1 MNFTSLNNGVAVQI
15 DDFDIRNIDEVSG
28 NEIADILKDNTVV
41 VLKRQDRTPATY
53 TNFIKHIGRIANW
66 NQFNFNPITGVEEY
80 NPIDEDGFID
90 PKDWPNPNTY
100 PVQRVAHRQIDG
112 KRTGIFGS
120 GVLDWHANLNGP
132 TRADGVALQGWTH
145 CEGTSTTWLNTT
157 KVLNDM
163 PQDLLDRCNGVY
175 AEYEYAPELW
185 AKGLPQD
192 QLSVMMSN
200 QGKYKMWLIQQ
211 NIAGKKGIY
220 FYTNNKCEIITDDKK
235 LYNDL
240 HDFMFQEKYM
250 YTHYY
255 EIGDIILSDQIL
267 SLHKRDTNEPEL
279 LADRVLHRITF
290 RISNTGTPTW
300 CQTYNNFDVIN
311 NNEQAGETKHA

>member
-1 MNFTSLNNGVAVQI
+1 MNFSELNGGTAIQI
-15 DDFDIRNIDEVSG
+15 NDFDIRDI
-28 NEIADILKDNTVV
+28 NEESAEIIKGYLYENVVV
-41 VLKRQDRTPATY
+41 VLKRQDRTPANY
-53 TNFIKHIGRIANW
+53 TNFINHIGPIANW
-66 NQFNFNPITGVEEY
+66 NQFNFNPITGEEDY
-80 NPIDEDGFID
+80 NPQDEDGFIQ
-90 PKDWPNPNTY
+90 PYDWPNPNTY
-100 PVQRVAHRQIDG
+100 PVQRVAHKQIDG

-132 TRADGVALQGWTH
+132 TRADGVALQGWSH

-157 KVLNDM
+157 KVLSDM

-185 AKGLPQD
+185 AKGLPDD
-192 QLSVMMSN
+192 QLNAMMTN
-200 QGKYKMWLIQQ
+200 QSKYKMWLIQQ

-220 FYTNNKCEIITDDKK
+220 FYTNNKCEIITEDKK

-240 HDFMFQEKYM
+240 YDFMFQEKYM

-290 RISNTGTPTW
+290 RLSNIGKPTW
-300 CQTYNNFDVIN
+300 CQTYNNIDEINSNKGEVI
-311 NNEQAGETKHA
+311 HA